1 LKKAINFFKKYWFTT
16 FVIIAILIKYI
27 LNINMPINVRD
38 SMGADE
44 YLMLAQ
50 AESLIKGEYLG
61 TYNYLTLVKGIGFPL
76 FLALAFKLGF
86 SYLALYSIFYS
97 FSCLIAL
104 LPLKKLIKNKVILY
118 VIFLVLLFCPATFD
132 DNVTL
137 MYRNM
142 LIVPQSILLI
152 SSIMMMYFNL
162 NNSKKKF
169 LFWTLLSSFTWIFL
183 WHTREDS
190 IWSFPLVLIASI
202 VMLIILIISKIK
214 NKKQKIAILSLPF
227 IILFLSIQV
236 ISLFNYKYYGIYT
249 VNQLN
254 DSNYTKAVMLMMKV
268 KPEKE
273 IEHVEITRETLNRLY
288 DVSPTF
294 ANLKEI
300 IEYDYENNGSMVIA
314 EEDNGEINEDLIT
327 WELTGAANAL
337 GYYETA
343 QKAEEFWGKVYDEI
357 LSAINAGLLET
368 RSTLPSRSLIP
379 LPKGNDT
386 FKKLFESITS
396 LFIKSV
402 RYDYNI
408 IKIDKTSFDEEIIRR
423 YETISGSYV
432 VREDQIKL
440 SINGYA
446 FAKSSKNS
454 IYVDIENSEGQ
465 SITADFSLNSSD
477 DIYNNFLSLGSKY
490 KNAKKAKYDETFYL
504 NKDDF
509 NDLYLVVRDKNG
521 KKMGEYSLNELENY
535 YETNYYILQINNYS
549 AKEYVDPMIS
559 RSLRHVR
566 IGNTIKR
573 VYSVVG
579 VPLLITSL
587 IYYVGLTVVLIT
599 NQIKKKDN
607 LKCFSKWVFLSA
619 ILGSIFVLLCGLGYV
634 NAFMVNVKGYISGS
648 CGMLNMFM
656 IVSLALLIQDLIC
669 FVKNIKNSGNGL
681 KVFNKIF
688 INDTDNIFLQLLR
701 YGFVGGI
708 AAVVNIGMLYVFT
721 DILSI
726 NYILGN
732 VISFILGLIVNY
744 ILSKKTVFKKQTSIS
759 KSKEFILYALIGVL
773 GLGVDTLLLW
783 IFTDKMN
790 MYYMV
795 SKIISTILVFIWNFG
810 ARKVLYKIVK

>member
-1 LKKAINFFKKYWFTT
+1 
-16 FVIIAILIKYI
+16 
-27 LNINMPINVRD
+27 
-38 SMGADE
+38 MGADE